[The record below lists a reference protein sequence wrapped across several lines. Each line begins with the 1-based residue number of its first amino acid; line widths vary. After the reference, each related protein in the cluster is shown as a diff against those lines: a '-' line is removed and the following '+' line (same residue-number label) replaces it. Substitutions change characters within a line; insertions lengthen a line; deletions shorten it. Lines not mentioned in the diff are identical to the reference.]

1 MAPPIRAPQTATFL
15 HGCAVLTGGAILH
28 GHGVLIEH
36 GRIAAILPQ
45 TAAPAAQ
52 RHALPPECLL
62 APGFLDIQVNGGG
75 GILFNDQP
83 TIQAARHI
91 ADAHRRL
98 GTTAILPTLI
108 TSDPDT
114 MERAARAAAGFT
126 TPGFATYDGLA
137 GIHFEGPFLSP
148 ARPGVHLPALIRPP
162 MDADLARLRTLA
174 AAFADHDDGAVLLTV
189 APECAPSDTWHSLAR
204 AGIKLSAGHSTA
216 AYEAV
221 TPSVTGIT
229 HIFNAMPPP
238 TAREPGLVTAAL
250 LSDRYAGVILDGHHV
265 HPAMLRLMLATKTPD
280 RIMLVSD
287 AMSVAGTS
295 QTEFTLQGR
304 IILRRNGRLTTTDGT
319 LAGADLC
326 LAQAVRNAVSL
337 LGLPIET
344 AIAMASANQADFLGI
359 AHRLGRIA
367 PGLLAH
373 LVLLGPGHHV
383 LGTWRAGAWQAA

>member
-1 MAPPIRAPQTATFL
+1 MAPSFTTPPPAIFL
-15 HGCAVLTGGAILH
+15 HGCAVLTGGAILQ

-36 GRIAAILPQ
+36 GRIAAILPHN
-45 TAAPAAQ
+45 AAPAAQ

-83 TIQAARHI
+83 TAQAARHI

-98 GTTAILPTLI
+98 GTTTILPTLI

-126 TPGFATYDGLA
+126 THGGLA

-162 MDADLARLRTLA
+162 MDADLARHRSLA
-174 AAFADHDDGAVLLTV
+174 ATFATQDDGAVLLTI
-189 APECAPSDTWHSLAR
+189 APECAPADTWHGLAR

-238 TAREPGLVTAAL
+238 AARAPGLVTAAL

-287 AMSVAGTS
+287 AMSVAGTT

-304 IILRRNGRLTTTDGT
+304 LILRRDGRLTTTDGT

-344 AIAMASANQADFLGI
+344 AIAMASANPADFLGI
-359 AHRLGRIA
+359 GHRVGRIA

-373 LVLLGPGHHV
+373 LVLLGPGHDV
-383 LGTWRAGAWQAA
+383 LGTWRAGAWQEA